1 MSAPLLEEYRG
12 NSRLLL
18 VFAPFQEH
26 LFYRE
31 LKTLTEVE
39 SCRLAERDMLIG
51 WFPAFGLPD
60 LDERLLSVAEVDE
73 LYDFYGLDENSFAVI
88 LIGKDG
94 GEKYRTSE
102 VPDLGEIFALI
113 DTMPMRQAEM
123 EASPSKCEPA
133 GEQGSEPDSLP
144 Q

>member
-12 NSRLLL
+12 KSRLLL
-18 VFAPFQEH
+18 VFAPFPEH
-26 LFYRE
+26 LYYRE
-31 LKTLTEVE
+31 LETLIEVE
-39 SCRLAERDMLIG
+39 SCRLEERDILIG
-51 WFPAFGLPD
+51 WFPAFGLPN

-73 LYDFYGLDENSFAVI
+73 LHSLYGLDENSFAVL

-123 EASPSKCEPA
+123 ENSPSKCGRA
-133 GEQGSEPDSLP
+133 GEQSLEVGSPP
-144 Q
+144 P